1 MCLTLCIS
9 FRDDFVRRK
18 PHYISDWLDGI
29 VNWKIS
35 LPAII
40 FLYFSCMAPVIS
52 FGTIASQIT
61 EGSIGVLE
69 FFLASGGAGM
79 AYSILAGQPMA
90 FLAPTGL
97 TLAFISGLFR
107 FCQIRHLPFF
117 PIYTWVGLWTS
128 FFMVLLGVGGSSKL
142 IRYCTRFTDEV
153 FNGLLSVNFIYE
165 AYRSLKRNFLVSD
178 PNNISMPLLSLSMAL
193 GTFISTTRLVRFEAS
208 KYLSQ
213 KIRTTIKD
221 FGPCTYFVTFQHN
234 LRLQPLTAL

>member
-1 MCLTLCIS
+1 
-9 FRDDFVRRK
+9 
-18 PHYISDWLDGI
+18 
-29 VNWKIS
+29 
-35 LPAII
+35 
-40 FLYFSCMAPVIS
+40 MAPVIS

-213 KIRTTIKD
+213 KVRTTIKD
-221 FGPCTYFVTFQHN
+221 FGPCTYFVTFLLFN
-234 LRLQPLTAL
+234 IICVYKLSKLYDC